1 MHAEEARKMFT
12 GTTIEELMAS
22 VERAEQHARQQQETT
37 SFDLQQNALDRME
50 WQELVGVA

>member
-1 MHAEEARKMFT
+1 MFT

-37 SFDLQQNALDRME
+37 AFDLQQNALDRMDRME